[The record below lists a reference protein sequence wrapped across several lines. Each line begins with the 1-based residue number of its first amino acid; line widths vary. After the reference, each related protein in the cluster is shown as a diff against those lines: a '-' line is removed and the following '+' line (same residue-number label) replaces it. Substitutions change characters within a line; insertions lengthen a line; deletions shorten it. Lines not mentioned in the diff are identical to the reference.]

1 MRVAVLLA
9 TAFFLIGS
17 SSHAASAAQLNAAQR
32 ATTPVDAASTHAV
45 AGGLVWYWP
54 QSSVLRTLVTYG
66 LPWANTGRDI
76 VEGIKCAGLGNWIV
90 RGGVAMFRDFH
101 CYISPQ
107 QGSAYKIIFHVVG
120 QHSYRYNFAGWQT
133 KQRWWWPTQY
143 AANALVK
150 GGIRWSTGF
159 DRIVYSSCTHFGPS
173 KRINGYLYY
182 KLFFCTVTP
191 SVGYSYS
198 LVVDATGSASADPY
212 FVAFTLELPV
222 TPSNP
227 TPVPASTNTVAQQQ
241 NAIIL
246 SNQNNQLFLQTV
258 QSQYKSTSDSNYGS
272 GTGMFGGSSC
282 TWPVC

>member
-1 MRVAVLLA
+1 M
-9 TAFFLIGS
+9 FFLLGFGS
-17 SSHAASAAQLNAAQR
+17 DRAHAARTAATQTHA
-32 ATTPVDAASTHAV
+32 TPVNVASTNAKTD
-45 AGGLVWYWP
+45 GLVWYWP
-54 QSSVLRTLVTYG
+54 QTSVLRTLVING

-76 VEGIKCAGLGNWIV
+76 VEGIRCAGLGRWIV
-90 RGGVAMFRDFH
+90 RGGIAMFRDFH

-120 QHSYRYNFAGWQT
+120 RYSYRYNFAGWQT
-133 KQRWWWPTQY
+133 VQRWWWPTQY
-143 AANALVK
+143 AANVLVN

-173 KRINGYLYY
+173 KRIDGYLYY

-198 LVVDATGSASADPY
+198 LVVDATGSASAEPY

-246 SNQNNQLFLQTV
+246 ANQNNQLFLQTV
-258 QSQYKSTSDSNYGS
+258 QSQYKSTSASTYGS

-282 TWPVC
+282 TWPIC